1 VTDEND
7 KRFVNQRVS
16 SGVTSLRS
24 RLEILEKEIAVFMEL
39 SMEKRVIMRLMPVL
53 NQALTRYIDEKIQR
67 AVRRDRILQA
77 FVPALSDLDPE
88 TKADQ
93 PAIRM
98 LERLRDHLVECAE
111 GHDKEELIDRLEL
124 AQLKAKDS
132 EHLAGFLRLIF
143 GHHVVRQLFVELEL
157 IEYVQSEY
165 RSDP

>member
-67 AVRRDRILQA
+67 AVRRDRIL
-77 FVPALSDLDPE
+77 
-88 TKADQ
+88 
-93 PAIRM
+93 
-98 LERLRDHLVECAE
+98 
-111 GHDKEELIDRLEL
+111 
-124 AQLKAKDS
+124 
-132 EHLAGFLRLIF
+132 
-143 GHHVVRQLFVELEL
+143 
-157 IEYVQSEY
+157 
-165 RSDP
+165 